1 MSFWKSE
8 VSMTLIDVIRRAINA
23 VREPPPAPFEPET
36 RPEYI
41 YRWGQTTTAG
51 QRVSAE
57 TAKSIATAYRC
68 GNIISDDIASLP
80 LQVFQRIGRQIIQ
93 VQPDPIARN
102 TAYLT
107 ELEPNRWMNPFVFK
121 KTAILW
127 LLYYGNAYIWE
138 PAGPYR
144 EWYIL
149 DADKTTPGFDQNGNK
164 LYRTQFPNGE
174 IQDLPSVEVL
184 HLMINS
190 TDGLSGKAVL
200 TYARETLGR
209 QLGAK
214 ETQNRI
220 HSQGLNP
227 TAALWVNTS
236 KELTREL
243 RQKVKEAYL
252 ESVKGSGNAGGVAVF
267 DNAIKDF
274 KTISI
279 SPVDAQFLETIQA
292 TDAEIA
298 NFFGL
303 PLHKLNMGKQS
314 YESNTQQQLDYL
326 STTLNSYLV
335 QWEQAARLKW
345 LRQEEQGY
353 TYLRFNRNALLR
365 TDPETRG
372 KYLKEMIS
380 CGIFSPNEAR
390 QIEDLSPYEG
400 GDAHYIPSN
409 MARVLPDGSLEYGDQ
424 SEEANRETQAQ

>member
-1 MSFWKSE
+1 MSLLE
-8 VSMTLIDVIRRAINA
+8 TIRRVINA
-23 VREPPPAPFEPET
+23 LQEPPPAPFEPET
-36 RPEYI
+36 RPEYVH
-41 YRWGQTTTAG
+41 RWGQTTTAG

-57 TAKSIATAYRC
+57 TAKSIAAAYRC
-68 GNIISDDIASLP
+68 GNIISDDIARLP
-80 LQVFQRIGRQIIQ
+80 LQVYQQIGRQITR
-93 VQPDPIARN
+93 VMPDPVRRN

-107 ELEPNRWMNPFVFK
+107 EIEPNRWMDPFKFK
-121 KTAILW
+121 KTAVLW
-127 LLYYGNAYIWE
+127 LLYYGNVYIWE

-144 EWYIL
+144 EWFIL
-149 DADKTTPGFDQNGNK
+149 ESDKVTPGFDQNGNK

-190 TDGLSGKAVL
+190 TDGLSGKSVL

-214 ETQNRI
+214 DTQNRI

-227 TAALWVNTS
+227 TAALWVASS
-236 KELTREL
+236 KELTKEA
-243 RQKVKEAYL
+243 RQKVKDAYL
-252 ESVKGSGNAGGVAVF
+252 ESVRGSGNAGGVAVF
-267 DNAIKDF
+267 DSAIKDF
-274 KTISI
+274 KPISI
-279 SPVDAQFLETIQA
+279 SPADAQFLETIQA

-326 STTLNSYLV
+326 STTLDPYLV
-335 QWEQAARLKW
+335 QWEQAGRLRW

-353 TYLRFNRNALLR
+353 TYLRFIREALMR
-365 TDPETRG
+365 TDPETRS
-372 KYLKEMIS
+372 KYLKDKILS
-380 CGIFSPNEAR
+380 GQLSPNEAR

-400 GDAHYIPSN
+400 GDAYYIPSN

>member
-1 MSFWKSE
+1 
-8 VSMTLIDVIRRAINA
+8 VSMGLLDSIRKLFNA
-23 VREPPPAPFEPET
+23 QEPPPAPFEPDT

-41 YRWGQTTTAG
+41 YRWGQSTIAG
-51 QRVSAE
+51 KRVSAE

-80 LQVFQRIGRQIIQ
+80 FQVFQRIGRQIIQ
-93 VQPDPIARN
+93 VQPDPVMRN
-102 TAYLT
+102 TAYLI
-107 ELEPNRWMNPFVFK
+107 EIEPNRWMTPFVFK
-121 KTAILW
+121 KTVVLW

-149 DADKTTPGFDQNGNK
+149 DADRTTPGFDQDGNK
-164 LYRTQFPNGE
+164 WYRTQFPNGD

-190 TDGLSGKAVL
+190 TDGLSGKSVL

-214 ETQNRI
+214 DTQNRI

-227 TAALWVNTS
+227 TAALYIAGEANS
-236 KELTREL
+236 EA
-243 RQKVKEAYL
+243 RQKVRDAYL
-252 ESVKGSGNAGGVAVF
+252 AAVRGSENTGGVAVF
-267 DNAIKDF
+267 DNKVTKF
-274 KTISI
+274 ETISI
-279 SPVDAQFLETIQA
+279 SPADAQFLETIQA

-314 YESNTQQQLDYL
+314 YESNIQQQLDYL

-335 QWEQAARLKW
+335 QWEQAARLRW

-353 TYLRFNRNALLR
+353 TYLRFIRDALLR
-365 TDPETRG
+365 TNPETRS
-372 KYLKEMIS
+372 KYLKDKILS
-380 CGIFSPNEAR
+380 GQLSPNEAR

-400 GDAHYIPSN
+400 GDAYYIPSN
-409 MARVLPDGSLEYGDQ
+409 MARVLTDGSLEYGDQ
-424 SEEANRETQAQ
+424 SKEANRETQNE